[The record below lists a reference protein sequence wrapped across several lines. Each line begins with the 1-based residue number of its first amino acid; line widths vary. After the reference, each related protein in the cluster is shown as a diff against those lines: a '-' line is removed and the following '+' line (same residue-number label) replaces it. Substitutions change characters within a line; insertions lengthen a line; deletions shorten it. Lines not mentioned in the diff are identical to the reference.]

1 VCGVRGPVHRHHI
14 TGRIGQGLR
23 YLDPSL
29 TVALC
34 PACHA
39 REHVAIRRSGREW
52 LAPGAD
58 PLVHRHIR
66 VADFLNRL
74 SDLDRRLVLDAGS
87 TRALA
92 ALNLESVEAGSGRV
106 AS

>member
-1 VCGVRGPVHRHHI
+1 MHLHHV
-14 TGRIGQGLR
+14 TGRPGRGLR
-23 YLDPSL
+23 YFDPSL
-29 TVALC
+29 TVPLC

-39 REHVAIRRSGREW
+39 REHVAIRRSGLEW
-52 LAPGAD
+52 PGAGVD
-58 PLVHRHIR
+58 LRAYRRLR

-74 SDLDRRLVLDAGS
+74 SDLDRGLVLDAGS
-87 TRALA
+87 TGALA